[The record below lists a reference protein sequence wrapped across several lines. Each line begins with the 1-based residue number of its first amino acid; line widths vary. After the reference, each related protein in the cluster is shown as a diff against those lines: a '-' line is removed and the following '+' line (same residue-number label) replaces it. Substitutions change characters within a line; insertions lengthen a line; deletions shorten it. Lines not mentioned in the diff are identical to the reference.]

1 MYGWIDRSAC
11 LEDIETVMRI
21 DPRLLNWGLFFILL
35 GAIPLAVR
43 QGLLAEA
50 SLERWWSLWPLLL
63 VAAGIG
69 LLLRRTPFDFAGGL
83 LTAGTLG
90 VMAGSVLATGFN
102 VPNFAGCGD
111 ERGTVAFPTSEGS
124 LDPGAEVRVEL
135 NCGDLDVVSGGGSGW
150 RVEGVDEDGEG
161 PQIDASAGELAVR
174 SAAFRQPLDFLGK
187 RDRWTV
193 TIPGTVGLDVNV
205 AVNAG
210 RGTLD
215 LADGS
220 FGSVSIDLNAGAA
233 IVDAARVGNL
243 DRLDVEVN
251 AGSAQLSLPGRALTA
266 DLSVNAGSIA
276 FCTPDGVG
284 LRVRTNENITA
295 GNNFDERGLTKT
307 GSVWETAGY
316 ADADVRIE
324 IDAEANAGSITLNPD
339 GGCNG

>member
-1 MYGWIDRSAC
+1 
-11 LEDIETVMRI
+11 MRI

-43 QGLLAEA
+43 QGYVTEV

-69 LLLRRTPFDFAGGL
+69 LVLRRTPFDFAGGL

-102 VPNFAGCGD
+102 VPSFAGCGD
-111 ERGTVAFPTSEGS
+111 ERGTTAFPSREGALS
-124 LDPGAEVRVEL
+124 PGAAVRVEL

-150 RVEGVDEDGEG
+150 RVTGVDDDGEG
-161 PQIDASAGELAVR
+161 PQIDASATELVVR
-174 SAAFRQPLDFLGK
+174 SDDVRQPLGFLGS
-187 RDRWTV
+187 RDQWAVTV
-193 TIPGTVGLDVNV
+193 PGTVGLDLNL
-205 AVNAG
+205 ALNAG
-210 RGTLD
+210 RGTVD

-220 FGSVSIDLNAGAA
+220 FGSLALDLNAGETV
-233 IVDAARVGNL
+233 IDAERVGNL

-251 AGSAQLSLPGRALTA
+251 AGSARINLPGRGMSA

-276 FCTPDGVG
+276 FCVPDGTG
-284 LRVRTNENITA
+284 LSIDMNDNITA
-295 GNNFDERGLTKT
+295 GNNFDERGLTRS
-307 GSVWETAGY
+307 GSVWETAGF
-316 ADADVRIE
+316 AEADVRIE
-324 IDAEANAGSITLNPD
+324 IDAEANAGSINLNPD

>member
-1 MYGWIDRSAC
+1 MYGSADPTVC
-11 LEDIETVMRI
+11 LEDTETVMRI

-102 VPNFAGCGD
+102 VPDFAGCGD
-111 ERGTVAFPTSEGS
+111 ERGTTAFETREGTLS
-124 LDPGAEVRVEL
+124 PGAEVRVEL
-135 NCGDLDVVSGGGSGW
+135 NCGDLDVVSGGGTGW

-161 PQIDASAGELAVR
+161 PRIDASAGELVVR
-174 SAAFRQPLDFLGK
+174 SAEFRQPLGFLGK
-187 RDRWTV
+187 RDRWTI
-193 TIPGTVGLDVNV
+193 TIPGTVGLDVSL

-210 RGTLD
+210 RGTID

-220 FGSVSIDLNAGAA
+220 FGRLAIDLNAGET
-233 IVDAARVGNL
+233 IVDAVRVGNL

-251 AGSAQLSLPGRALTA
+251 AGSARLNLPGRALTA
-266 DLSVNAGSIA
+266 NLSVNAGSIA

-284 LRVRTNENITA
+284 LRVQTNDNITA
-295 GNNFDERGLTKT
+295 GNNFSERGLTKS
-307 GSVWETAGY
+307 GSVWETAGFAN
-316 ADADVRIE
+316 ADARIE

-339 GGCNG
+339 GGCDG